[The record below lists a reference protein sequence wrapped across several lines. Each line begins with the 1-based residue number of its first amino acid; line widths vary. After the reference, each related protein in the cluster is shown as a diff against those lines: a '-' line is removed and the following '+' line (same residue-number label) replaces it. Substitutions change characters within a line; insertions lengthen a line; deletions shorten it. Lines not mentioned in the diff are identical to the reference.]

1 MSALTHLDMA
11 NADTT
16 SGILGFALGQA
27 CARKSTGRI
36 SERWPTSE
44 RRGQDVSP
52 YLCARIVAQNGSKF
66 FRLGTK
72 RSFSTESAPRA
83 DIKIE
88 VRDLAELGEIG
99 L

>member
-44 RRGQDVSP
+44 RWGQDVSP

-66 FRLGTK
+66 FDSGRNGVFQQNRPREQTSK
-72 RSFSTESAPRA
+72 SSWYAISRS
-83 DIKIE
+83 
-88 VRDLAELGEIG
+88 
-99 L
+99 